1 MKYTIYND
9 VQSIE
14 MLCTKD
20 VYKFCVCKFCEY
32 VATIIESS
40 NASTDDAQKTN
51 KDDEKPENGPSEA
64 NSADK

>member
-1 MKYTIYND
+1 
-9 VQSIE
+9 

-32 VATIIESS
+32 VIESS

-51 KDDEKPENGPSEA
+51 KDYEKPENGPSEA

>member
-1 MKYTIYND
+1 MKYTID
-9 VQSIE
+9 KDGQSIE

-40 NASTDDAQKTN
+40 NANTDDAQKPN
-51 KDDEKPENGPSEA
+51 KDDEKPESGPSEA
-64 NSADK
+64 NSATK